1 MIIHIRTDEAL
12 DTKGVLANFVERQRG
27 RELRVGKRIIGWNLH
42 DTVVVR
48 SDGVTL
54 PQLQKYVRHFA
65 PQRHVVF
72 DHRFPAAATD
82 KYFAFARELRNYV
95 FAFIKTPMVDRLA
108 LQNQLKAQS
117 KQSNF
122 EVVTL
127 NPDRTIQQLEVLL
140 LSAAPALGT
149 EDPLI
154 LPDAPA
160 RRIATR
166 RAPRKTAAAA

>member
-1 MIIHIRTDEAL
+1 MIIHIRADKAL
-12 DTKGVLANFVERQRG
+12 DTKSVLASFVERQRG
-27 RELRVGKRIIGWNLH
+27 RELRVGRRIIGWNLR
-42 DTVVVR
+42 DTVVV
-48 SDGVTL
+48 SSEGATL
-54 PQLQKYVRHFA
+54 AQVQQYVRHFA

-72 DHRFPAAATD
+72 DHRFPAAASD

-95 FAFIKTPMVDRLA
+95 FAFIKTSSAGLE
-108 LQNQLKAQS
+108 LQNQFKAQS
-117 KQSNF
+117 KQSNW

-154 LPDAPA
+154 LPNAAA
-160 RRIATR
+160 RRIAPR
-166 RAPRKTAAAA
+166 RTPRKTAAAA